1 MIEEERSPA
10 CNAGGR
16 IEDHCVDITEMVGSG
31 IVPENLPAAQSMG
44 KPESRRQTRRVARMN
59 EAECEM
65 CRCDRQDGLV
75 SSDNATIV

>member
-1 MIEEERSPA
+1 MIEEERSPVPT
-10 CNAGGR
+10 GGQR
-16 IEDHCVDITEMVGSG
+16 IEDHFVEITEMIGSE